1 VCFVCVFVVCT
12 YVFFLRVL
20 AILRDL
26 RANVKDIEHER
37 AFLLG
42 NVGTTQPIITMETR
56 DFDHIREVVETLKKE
71 GFENTYLATPVA

>member
-1 VCFVCVFVVCT
+1 M
-12 YVFFLRVL
+12 LRVL

-42 NVGTTQPIITMETR
+42 TVGITQPIITMETR
-56 DFDHIREVVETLKKE
+56 DFEHVREIIEELKKQ
-71 GFENTYLATPVA
+71 GFESTYLATPQP

>member
-1 VCFVCVFVVCT
+1 M
-12 YVFFLRVL
+12 
-20 AILRDL
+20 RDL

-56 DFDHIREVVETLKKE
+56 DFDHVREIVDMLKIAPACI
-71 GFENTYLATPVA
+71 FMPLANCEARECSPHARMQFVL

>member
-1 VCFVCVFVVCT
+1 MDCALCLFAT
-12 YVFFLRVL
+12 PAKVL

-56 DFDHIREVVETLKKE
+56 DFDHIKEVVDTLKKE